1 MILVLNGEVLQQINY
16 NNLFNKTR
24 FLLVLLIQKKALIY
38 FNDMIIKLEHNKLN
52 LVNF

>member
-1 MILVLNGEVLQQINY
+1 MLNGEVQQQINC
-16 NNLFNKTR
+16 NNLLIKTL

-38 FNDMIIKLEHNKLN
+38 INAMIIKLKPNKLK